1 MSLLNLAKVFKEECL
16 QNMRRERIRR
26 KEGLKLRL
34 YIQNLRMPKS
44 TKNMEN

>member
-1 MSLLNLAKVFKEECL
+1 MSLLNLVKMLKEEYI

-34 YIQNLRMPKS
+34 YIQNLRAPKN